1 VLRSSF
7 SVDSSA
13 LDVQHI
19 PTAND
24 VPLAVTLTTEI
35 GPHVFNCC
43 PICLKPEPTEREHLP
58 PESMGGQ
65 VQTRT
70 CVPCN
75 NRLGSLVE
83 GDLAS
88 WYIGEVRQARI
99 SSPSSGVP
107 GSRRFPRSV
116 LRWTPDGKFV
126 LFGIKPPAL
135 AARQMVASGEFE
147 LTHEIPDPRLY
158 HIAALKQAYLAA
170 CLQLRAIPETGSAE
184 AIRRDL
190 IAARDAPNRGSVSAS
205 AIADAMTVA
214 RSFERP
220 DVPPMTMC
228 TFKGE
233 SIPEAPGILL
243 AGAFLVSWPF
253 PDVPPSSPE

>member
-1 VLRSSF
+1 
-7 SVDSSA
+7 
-13 LDVQHI
+13 
-19 PTAND
+19 
-24 VPLAVTLTTEI
+24 
-35 GPHVFNCC
+35 
-43 PICLKPEPTEREHLP
+43 
-58 PESMGGQ
+58 MGGQ

-243 AGAFLVSWPF
+243 AGALLVSWPF